1 MASQTQTQGSLSK
14 KTVKVGILSQPT
26 NKPYIDQPHTK
37 VATIWFGQN
46 PNLNCIF
53 LGSPHTDMNCSNANG
68 TNNRNYVRTPP
79 PLHPSP
85 PILTQFW
92 SGIFWKRK
100 SCFINV
106 IPTVQ
111 SFPYYAG
118 TFLQIIGVSSDPVLK
133 KMRSLPDSLQYFFT
147 AQFLYNMFF
156 LSISIF
162 RGTKKKGGRKKGHV
176 SWSSS
181 PWKLDMSFWKY
192 Q

>member
-1 MASQTQTQGSLSK
+1 MA
-14 KTVKVGILSQPT
+14 PT
-26 NKPYIDQPHTK
+26 IETTF
-37 VATIWFGQN
+37 V
-46 PNLNCIF
+46 
-53 LGSPHTDMNCSNANG
+53 
-68 TNNRNYVRTPP
+68 

-176 SWSSS
+176 SWSMKTWYVLLEIPIKICEISNFS
-181 PWKLDMSFWKY
+181 VLYPYFIRTPTFPY
-192 Q
+192 FAI